1 MQGQFSHLCRC
12 CWVSKTHTEESLVA
26 VTRFLVSVYS
36 NHGSCSFQ
44 GQRSHCLQ
52 TDRNYTRH
60 GVAQSQNIHNNC
72 DFRGCIL
79 NVSGPPHISRRR
91 SKDPNQTGNVCIV
104 NFTGL
109 KLFTIPRMLITCN
122 GKDSQAH
129 PSSSDMPSYQN
140 RRVVIFCTLTYKTD
154 KFKLYTA
161 I

>member
-91 SKDPNQTGNVCIV
+91 SKDPHTKPVMYASLTLRGLNCLPSRECLSHVTVKIV
-104 NFTGL
+104 
-109 KLFTIPRMLITCN
+109 KLIPPLRTCRAI
-122 GKDSQAH
+122 KIVELL
-129 PSSSDMPSYQN
+129 SS
-140 RRVVIFCTLTYKTD
+140 VL
-154 KFKLYTA
+154 
-161 I
+161 